1 MPIDFPNSPTG
12 GQTFSSGDKT
22 WTYNG
27 TAWVLSIGSV
37 AIANSAINVNKI
49 DGGTATNNYFLKV
62 NTSAN
67 SGLTWSTLSE
77 TVNLTGLSDVTIS
90 SPSNGQV
97 LKYNGSAWVNDA
109 DSTGTTI
116 NSLDDIGDVTITSI
130 ASGQFLKWNENV
142 WINDAIDLGTDT
154 NGNYM
159 VNVAAGTGIS
169 VSHTPGEGSTAT
181 ISIDATL
188 DNLSDVLVAGVTNGK
203 VLQYNGNVWVAA
215 TVAGGATTSSNP
227 PVAPETGALWFDSD
241 DGKTYVYYDSYWV
254 EIGGNPQ
261 AVTISDT
268 APASPIT
275 GQIWYKSDNG
285 ATYIYYD
292 SYWVEVGGVSTN
304 VVLNTIDAKGDL
316 IVGTADNTISKLS
329 VGTNGHVLAA
339 NSSTATGLEW
349 KQIASDPL
357 TSQAAALFIM
367 DIGA

>member
-1 MPIDFPNSPTG
+1 MPIDFPNSPTN
-12 GQTFSSGDKT
+12 GQAFSSGDKT

-27 TAWVLSIGSV
+27 TAWVLSIGTV
-37 AIANSAINVNKI
+37 AIANAAINVSKI

-90 SPSNGQV
+90 SPSSGQV
-97 LKYNGSAWVNDA
+97 LKYNGNAWINDA
-109 DSTGTTI
+109 DAAGTSIST
-116 NSLDDIGDVTITSI
+116 LDDIGDVTITSA
-130 ASGQFLKWNENV
+130 ASGQFLKWNSSA

-181 ISIDATL
+181 ISINSTL
-188 DNLSDVLVAGVTNGK
+188 DDLSDVSVTSVTAGK
-203 VLQYNGNVWVAA
+203 VLQYNGNAWVGA
-215 TVAGGATTSSNP
+215 TVAGGATTSSSP
-227 PVAPETGALWFDSD
+227 PASPAAGALWFDSD

-261 AVTISDT
+261 AVTISDS

-275 GQIWYKSDNG
+275 GQVWYNSSNG

-316 IVGTADNTISKLS
+316 IVGTADNTITKISA
-329 VGTNGHVLAA
+329 GTNGYVLAA

-349 KQIASDPL
+349 KQVASDPM